1 MKNFGRDGFGRGSI
15 GRDRSPSGPLLSVI
29 DRSGRIGQTFR
40 ISEKASRKSPEEEKR
55 LSPVQITQMPSE
67 ELVPKKSQMAS
78 GQSQNTLPEPSVQIS
93 QTPSAKFAATFFVKK
108 RLIEWAEAAQQSKSG
123 ER

>member
-1 MKNFGRDGFGRGSI
+1 
-15 GRDRSPSGPLLSVI
+15 LLSVI

-55 LSPVQITQMPSE
+55 LSPVQIAQMPSG

-78 GQSQNTLPEPSVQIS
+78 GFLQDNLPKPTVCIS
-93 QTPSAKFAATFFVKK
+93 QTVSAKFAAAFHLKK
-108 RLIEWAEAAQQSKSG
+108 WLMEWAEAAEQNKSG
-123 ER
+123 